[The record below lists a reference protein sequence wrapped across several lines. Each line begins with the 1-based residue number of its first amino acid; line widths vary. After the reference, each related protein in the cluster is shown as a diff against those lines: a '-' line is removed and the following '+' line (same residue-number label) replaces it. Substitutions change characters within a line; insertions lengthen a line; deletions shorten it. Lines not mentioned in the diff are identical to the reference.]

1 MAKAPKQDKD
11 SHGDVFDFIFGGPS
25 DKEKRKEEALA
36 EHKSK
41 LPEPK
46 PSLQAIGMTD
56 CSVCQAEVGVVLTR
70 SGHPFTA
77 CGKCGART
85 FYNSRVAI
93 DILKRNMREL
103 DHE

>member
-1 MAKAPKQDKD
+1 MARKQDKD
-11 SHGDVFDFIFGGPS
+11 YFGNPFEFKFAGPS
-25 DKEKRKEEALA
+25 DKKKREKEPPTELKA
-36 EHKSK
+36 K

-46 PSLQAIGMTD
+46 PSLLTIGMTD
-56 CSVCQAEVGVVLTR
+56 CSVCQAEVSVVLTR
-70 SGHPFTA
+70 AGHPFTA

-93 DILKRNMREL
+93 DILKRNLREL